1 MFFDCVQLVEL
12 HFRLRAIHQV
22 ESNLKEEL
30 MQKLSSGDWKKRSP
44 MLSKLRK
51 VRSTILSTFTEKNN
65 NEEKHQGPLNDG
77 SSAYPAIAGSSFQGA
92 QNPITARQLEAYYNS
107 LKLQNEAL
115 TDKLTRS
122 SVIKGQTNA
131 SNVDDNSTR
140 RAEKVANS
148 WNNAESTNIEQGN
161 SMTSAKSSIPVEEN
175 AVILFDESPESD
187 TEMDDYPESLG
198 LPQIISQPDPL
209 ERANLVQLKKMMELE
224 KYRRYRLS
232 YLREHTRHVN
242 RSGINKVSKSIMR
255 QKYKKLGKSLDA
267 HNVPKERQNKSGMFG
282 ISLLDTVDD
291 TAIETAGKES
301 QIIKPIDDNIM
312 RKLKFPAS
320 ENSTVDFTMPTKP
333 KSFNAEEP
341 KVSSQ
346 SKADKNHF
354 EKKPSFSSVS
364 SEKPMFAFKETAIA
378 PTGKQTDLSVDEKP
392 SVAFSFNPPTPTK
405 TLVSEPTNPTSTSKS
420 TSDSKVA
427 ALSFGNMAK
436 PVEAKKEAS
445 TPTFSF
451 GSTTDLSKNGFKKAI
466 IENIPDEDG
475 LNDASMD
482 RIAKRKAPSTSD
494 DNDQTTKSK
503 KAFSFGVPT
512 SSSFTIPNAPQI
524 STKNLSDA
532 DSVPPEHQN
541 ASHEPK
547 VTNGFQFGN
556 STSTTSSQGPLLNF
570 GISKNDDKSKS
581 SFGITTATAEKP
593 SFSFGTAVNKATET
607 QKSAGD
613 ETKLASK
620 PVFNFGSSTETG
632 DAPKFSLNGVSNAE
646 GHKHVFGRSDA
657 EKAAEKPTSLFG
669 ESRNTQTD
677 DKVKPLFGDLRSINT
692 SGFSAGNKGA
702 ESKSGFSSG
711 TLSTTSGAESNG
723 NEGGAKIDE
732 KKQPSLTFGIPASS
746 SAAENGKSSSKTPA
760 SAPTKPTFN
769 FGVNTPISS
778 FGSTASLGG
787 STENKQP
794 NGISN
799 TNAAGESK
807 FNFGNNAASTDLVG
821 VSKGAQPPS
830 VPASS
835 TGSGFKF
842 NAGSSTPNT
851 PGVFSGFNN
860 GPKPSANPK
869 IEEVKST
876 LGPPATG
883 FAFGTSI
890 NSPSMF
896 GSANSDTKKTF
907 GATGMDGIAGKSTF
921 GNTGSTGTKGFTF
934 GTSGGA
940 SAFGNSQSSNSS
952 TSGVANQ
959 PPATNKIFSIN
970 NNAFPS
976 LNQAPK
982 TALGGFGG
990 AGGAGGAAQNP
1001 SFNFSAASA
1010 ASNAVG
1016 FPSAPSAFGGMR
1028 NNGNSGNNSTNNG
1041 MMNMGNMFGGNA
1053 GNSGFPNANMSSG
1066 GNSSAGN
1073 SRSGTPSFNFTGQ
1086 SGNVDPSSIF
1096 QSSQNGTPPPG
1107 QSNIMTR
1114 KRAYPRGMR
1123 NRRQ

>member
-1 MFFDCVQLVEL
+1 
-12 HFRLRAIHQV
+12 
-22 ESNLKEEL
+22 
-30 MQKLSSGDWKKRSP
+30 MQKLFLGDWKKRSP

-65 NEEKHQGPLNDG
+65 NEEKHQGPVNDG
-77 SSAYPAIAGSSFQGA
+77 SSTPYPVIAGSSFQDV

-115 TDKLTRS
+115 TEKLNRS
-122 SVIKGQTNA
+122 SVIKGQTTA

-161 SMTSAKSSIPVEEN
+161 SVASAKSSIPVEKN

-187 TEMDDYPESLG
+187 AEMDDYPESLG

-209 ERANLVQLKKMMELE
+209 ERANLVQLKKMMEME

-267 HNVPKERQNKSGMFG
+267 HNLPKERQNKSGMFG

-291 TAIETAGKES
+291 TAIEIAGKES
-301 QIIKPIDDNIM
+301 QIVKPIDDNIM

-320 ENSTVDFTMPTKP
+320 ENSAANFAMPTKA
-333 KSFNAEEP
+333 KSFYAEEP
-341 KVSSQ
+341 KVGNQ
-346 SKADKNHF
+346 TKANENHI

-364 SEKPMFAFKETAIA
+364 SEKPMFVFKETDIA
-378 PTGKQTDLSVDEKP
+378 PRKETDLSVDEKP

-405 TLVSEPTNPTSTSKS
+405 TVTSEPTNPTSTSKS
-420 TSDSKVA
+420 TSDSKLA
-427 ALSFGNMAK
+427 ALSFGNMANL
-436 PVEAKKEAS
+436 VEAKKEAS

-451 GSTTDLSKNGFKKAI
+451 GSTTDSSKNGFKKAI

-494 DNDQTTKSK
+494 DNNQTTKSK
-503 KAFSFGVPT
+503 KTFSFGVPT

-532 DSVPPEHQN
+532 DAVPPEPQN

-547 VTNGFQFGN
+547 VTSSFQFGK
-556 STSTTSSQGPLLNF
+556 STSTTTSQGPLLNF

-581 SFGITTATAEKP
+581 SFESTTATAEKP
-593 SFSFGTAVNKATET
+593 SFSFGTAINKATED
-607 QKSAGD
+607 QKNAGS
-613 ETKLASK
+613 ETKPAPK
-620 PVFNFGSSTETG
+620 PVFNFGSSAQTG
-632 DAPKFSLNGVSNAE
+632 DAPNFSLNGVSNAE
-646 GHKHVFGRSDA
+646 GPKHVVGSSDA

-669 ESRNTQTD
+669 GSINTKTD
-677 DKVKPLFGDLRSINT
+677 DEVKPLFGDLKSINT

-702 ESKSGFSSG
+702 ESKSGFPFG
-711 TLSTTSGAESNG
+711 TPSTTSGVESNG
-723 NEGGAKIDE
+723 NEGAAKIDG
-732 KKQPSLTFGIPASS
+732 KKQPSLTFGIPAGS

-760 SAPTKPTFN
+760 PAPTKPTFN
-769 FGVNTPISS
+769 FGANIPVSS

-787 STENKQP
+787 NTENKQP
-794 NGISN
+794 NGIST
-799 TNAAGESK
+799 TNALGESK
-807 FNFGNNAASTDLVG
+807 FNFGNDAASTDLVG
-821 VSKGAQPPS
+821 VSKRAQPPS
-830 VPASS
+830 APASS

-860 GPKPSANPK
+860 SPKPSANPK

-876 LGPPATG
+876 LGAPATG
-883 FAFGTSI
+883 FAFGTSV

-896 GSANSDTKKTF
+896 GSANSDTKKIF
-907 GATGMDGIAGKSTF
+907 GATGMDGTADKSTF

-940 SAFGNSQSSNSS
+940 SAFGNSQSSNSPAF
-952 TSGVANQ
+952 GVVNQ

-982 TALGGFGG
+982 TALSGFGG
-990 AGGAGGAAQNP
+990 AGGTGGAGQSP
-1001 SFNFSAASA
+1001 SFNFSPASA

-1016 FPSAPSAFGGMR
+1016 FPSAPSAFGGMT

-1053 GNSGFPNANMSSG
+1053 GNPGFPNANMSSG